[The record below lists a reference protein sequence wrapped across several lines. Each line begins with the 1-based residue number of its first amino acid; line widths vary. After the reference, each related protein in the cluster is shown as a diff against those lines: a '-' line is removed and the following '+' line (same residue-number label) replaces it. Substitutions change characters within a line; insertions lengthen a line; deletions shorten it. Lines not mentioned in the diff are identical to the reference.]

1 MEVLS
6 SHSVGKV
13 ATYYTEMFN
22 SNYTQTQDPCD
33 ISDMTAEMGSVAW
46 LWETTGCHFLTFC
59 FYKILKLK
67 RKSDEIKWNATS
79 KGISPN
85 FVRIT

>member
-1 MEVLS
+1 MKKWFVFHVIFKILLTVFNQS
-6 SHSVGKV
+6 YNCQTSDYLGRNRLPKPFLICTPLP

-46 LWETTGCHFLTFC
+46 L
-59 FYKILKLK
+59 
-67 RKSDEIKWNATS
+67 
-79 KGISPN
+79 
-85 FVRIT
+85 